1 MLTISCAINDRPYEL
16 TIDPRASLLDLLR
29 DQGLTSVKQGCA
41 VGECGAC
48 TVLVDDVAVNACLY
62 LATWAHG
69 KRIRTVEGEVKNGQ
83 LSPVQ
88 QAYVDAGAVQC
99 GFCTP
104 GLIMTTT
111 SFVESC
117 RDKIRNQGRN
127 PEDITPEEITSEDIR
142 RAHAGNLCRCTGYD
156 TIVQAVRQSL
166 NQPASPHDHTE
177 STSP

>member
-1 MLTISCAINDRPYEL
+1 MLTISCSINDRAYEL
-16 TIDPRASLLDLLR
+16 TIDPRTSLLDLLR
-29 DQGLTSVKQGCA
+29 SQGLTSVKQGCG

-69 KRIRTVEGEVKNGQ
+69 KRIRTVEGEVKNGK
-83 LSPVQ
+83 LSAVQ

-111 SFVESC
+111 AFVESC
-117 RDKIRNQGRN
+117 RDKIRNQGRD
-127 PEDITPEEITSEDIR
+127 PEDITPEEIR

-156 TIVQAVRQSL
+156 TIVQAVRQALGRPDS
-166 NQPASPHDHTE
+166 SPDHTE
-177 STSP
+177 STPP

>member
-16 TIDPRASLLDLLR
+16 TIDPRSSLLDLLR
-29 DQGLTSVKQGCA
+29 DQGLTSAKQGCG

-62 LATWAHG
+62 LATWVHG
-69 KRIRTVEGEVKNGQ
+69 KRIRTVEGEVKNGH

-111 SFVESC
+111 AFVESC
-117 RDKIRNQGRN
+117 RDQGRDPAN
-127 PEDITPEEITSEDIR
+127 ITQDDIR

-166 NQPASPHDHTE
+166 DQPATPHDHTE
-177 STSP
+177 STPP

>member
-16 TIDPRASLLDLLR
+16 TIDPRSSLLDLLR
-29 DQGLTSVKQGCA
+29 DQGLTSVKQGCG

-69 KRIRTVEGEVKNGQ
+69 KRIRTVEGEVRDGR

-111 SFVESC
+111 AFVESC
-117 RDKIRNQGRN
+117 RDQGRD
-127 PEDITPEEITSEDIR
+127 PKDIAPEDIR

-156 TIVQAVRQSL
+156 TIVHAVRQSL
-166 NQPASPHDHTE
+166 DQTDSAKMDTE
-177 STSP
+177 STPP

>member
-1 MLTISCAINDRPYEL
+1 MLTISCSINDRAYEL
-16 TIDPRASLLDLLR
+16 TIDPRTSLLDLLR
-29 DQGLTSVKQGCA
+29 DQGLTSVKQGCG

-62 LATWAHG
+62 LATWVHG
-69 KRIRTVEGEVKNGQ
+69 KRIRTVEGEVRDGC

-111 SFVESC
+111 AFVQSC
-117 RDKIRNQGRN
+117 RDQGRD
-127 PEDITPEEITSEDIR
+127 PEDITPEDIR

-156 TIVQAVRQSL
+156 TIVQAVRQALGQPDSL
-166 NQPASPHDHTE
+166 HDHAE
-177 STSP
+177 SKLP

>member
-1 MLTISCAINDRPYEL
+1 MLTISCTINDRPYEL
-16 TIDPRASLLDLLR
+16 TIDPRSSLLDLLR
-29 DQGLTSVKQGCA
+29 DQGLTSVKQGCG

-69 KRIRTVEGEVKNGQ
+69 KRIRTVEGEVRNGR

-111 SFVESC
+111 AFVESC
-117 RDKIRNQGRN
+117 RDQGRD
-127 PEDITPEEITSEDIR
+127 PKDITPEDIR

-156 TIVQAVRQSL
+156 TIVHAVRQALGRPDSL
-166 NQPASPHDHTE
+166 PDHAESKSP
-177 STSP
+177 

>member
-1 MLTISCAINDRPYEL
+1 MLTISCSINDRPYEL
-16 TIDPRASLLDLLR
+16 TIDPRASLLDMLR
-29 DQGLTSVKQGCA
+29 DQGLTSVKQGCGM
-41 VGECGAC
+41 GECGAC

-62 LATWAHG
+62 LATWVHG

-111 SFVESC
+111 AFVEAC
-117 RDKIRNQGRN
+117 RDKFRN
-127 PEDITPEEITSEDIR
+127 PEDITPEDIR

-166 NQPASPHDHTE
+166 GQPASAQDLTK
-177 STSP
+177 SSPP